1 MRPGRTLT
9 ATPTRSSANETSIAT
24 ELVCTAGLP
33 ALYTQV
39 LVQQGV
45 ATGARYGYLALY
57 NVAYMLDDSVMV
69 GSAVVTLGRRELQER
84 AGRWLKLVS
93 GVAIVALG
101 LLLLLAPGALVW

>member
-1 MRPGRTLT
+1 M
-9 ATPTRSSANETSIAT
+9 
-24 ELVCTAGLP
+24 P